1 MISAGILTER
11 INILRP
17 AAGTDAIGQPTG
29 TPELVAAVWASIKH
43 PSGLA
48 AIKAG
53 ADVSI
58 VKASIRIRYR
68 TGLDAGMWVE
78 HGAARYDIKAV
89 LPNRAEGY
97 VDLVC
102 EVAQ

>member
-1 MISAGILTER
+1 MISAGTFDKR
-11 INILRP
+11 INIMRP
-17 AAGTDAIGQPTG
+17 GTGTDAIGQPNG
-29 TPELVAAVWASIKH
+29 TPELVAAVWANIRY

-68 TGLDAGMWVE
+68 AGLDAGMWVE
-78 HGAARYDIKAV
+78 QGGQRFDIKAV
-89 LPNRAEGY
+89 LPNQGEGV

-102 EVAQ
+102 EVVQ